1 LQELLEISQDS
12 LGIAGRLVR
21 QRTNSSDPTNSAAA
35 RTTNIVE
42 QVFARS
48 LQGGAMAVVL
58 FNRAEAARNITI
70 SWRELQLPSAK
81 YSVRNIWAHNEFGAD
96 VGEDADGYSAVVE
109 PHEAMTLRLAP
120 AAAEAL

>member
-1 LQELLEISQDS
+1 MQELLEISQDS
-12 LGIAGRLVR
+12 LGVAGRLVR
-21 QRTNSSDPTNSAAA
+21 QRTNISDPTDTAAA

-48 LQGGAMAVVL
+48 LRGGAMAVVL

-70 SWRELQLPSAK
+70 SWQELQLLSAK
-81 YSVRNIWAHNEFGAD
+81 YSVRNIWARNEFGAG
-96 VGEDADGYSAVVE
+96 VGEGAHGYSAVVE
-109 PHEAMTLRLAP
+109 PHEAMTLRLSP

>member
-1 LQELLEISQDS
+1 MQELLEISQDS
-12 LGIAGRLVR
+12 LGVAGRLVR
-21 QRTNSSDPTNSAAA
+21 QRTNISDPTDTAAA

-48 LQGGAMAVVL
+48 LRGGAMAVVL

-70 SWRELQLPSAK
+70 SWQELQLPSAK
-81 YSVRNIWAHNEFGAD
+81 YSVRNIWARNEFGAG
-96 VGEDADGYSAVVE
+96 VGEGAHGYSAVVE
-109 PHEAMTLRLAP
+109 PHEAMTLRLSP